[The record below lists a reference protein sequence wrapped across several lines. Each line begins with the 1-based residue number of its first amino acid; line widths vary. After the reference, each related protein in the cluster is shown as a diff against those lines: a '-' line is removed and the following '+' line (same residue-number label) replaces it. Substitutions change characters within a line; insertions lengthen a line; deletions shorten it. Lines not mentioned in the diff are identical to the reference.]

1 MIIKYLYK
9 LLLTV
14 VNRVLTVQTNII
26 ALVNRLKGEIF
37 VLEVDLGNEHGPNIF
52 LRVVISIVM

>member
-14 VNRVLTVQTNII
+14 VNRVLSVQTNII

-37 VLEVDLGNEHGPNIF
+37 VL
-52 LRVVISIVM
+52 